1 MKNQKRAVVAGHIC
15 IDMTPEFS
23 SSANISE
30 MLSPGKLIHTKG
42 IDIHTGGAVANTGL
56 AMKLL
61 GADVT
66 LMGKVGKDDLGTLIL
81 NVLDKYQS
89 RDGMIIEDNAQ
100 SSYSVVLAIPGV
112 DRIFLHNPG
121 ANDTF
126 SVKDL
131 DMALIKKT
139 DLFHFGYPTLMK
151 NMYENEGAML
161 AEMVKEIHEA
171 GVAVSLDMAAVDD
184 SSDAG
189 KADWHKILEKVLPY
203 VDFFVPSVGELCF
216 MIDRSRYQE
225 WKNRACGDDITGVLT
240 EEDIAPLAEQIISM
254 GAAVALIKS
263 GAPGMYYKTA
273 ANHKLLQ
280 VCEKLD
286 LVPEEWSGKQ
296 GFEYSYLA
304 DKVVSGTGA
313 GDTSIA
319 AFLTSVLNGKSLEF
333 SLQMATAEG
342 ASCVTAF
349 DALSGLKPL
358 KALEKKIQNGWKK
371 VNR

>member
-1 MKNQKRAVVAGHIC
+1 M
-15 IDMTPEFS
+15 
-23 SSANISE
+23 
-30 MLSPGKLIHTKG
+30 
-42 IDIHTGGAVANTGL
+42 
-56 AMKLL
+56 
-61 GADVT
+61 
-66 LMGKVGKDDLGTLIL
+66 
-81 NVLDKYQS
+81 
-89 RDGMIIEDNAQ
+89 
-100 SSYSVVLAIPGV
+100 
-112 DRIFLHNPG
+112 
-121 ANDTF
+121 
-126 SVKDL
+126 
-131 DMALIKKT
+131 
-139 DLFHFGYPTLMK
+139 
-151 NMYENEGAML
+151 
-161 AEMVKEIHEA
+161 
-171 GVAVSLDMAAVDD
+171 DD

-203 VDFFVPSVGELCF
+203 VDFFVPSVEELCF

-313 GDTSIA
+313 GDTSMCR
-319 AFLTSVLNGKSLEF
+319 G
-333 SLQMATAEG
+333 
-342 ASCVTAF
+342 
-349 DALSGLKPL
+349 
-358 KALEKKIQNGWKK
+358 
-371 VNR
+371 

>member
-1 MKNQKRAVVAGHIC
+1 
-15 IDMTPEFS
+15 
-23 SSANISE
+23 
-30 MLSPGKLIHTKG
+30 
-42 IDIHTGGAVANTGL
+42 
-56 AMKLL
+56 
-61 GADVT
+61 
-66 LMGKVGKDDLGTLIL
+66 
-81 NVLDKYQS
+81 
-89 RDGMIIEDNAQ
+89 MIIEDNAQ

-203 VDFFVPSVGELCF
+203 VDFFVPSVEELCF

-273 ANHKLLQ
+273 ANRKLLQ

-313 GDTSIA
+313 GEIHAD
-319 AFLTSVLNGKSLEF
+319 G
-333 SLQMATAEG
+333 
-342 ASCVTAF
+342 
-349 DALSGLKPL
+349 
-358 KALEKKIQNGWKK
+358 
-371 VNR
+371 

>member
-151 NMYENEGAML
+151 NMYENEGVML

-203 VDFFVPSVGELCF
+203 VDFFVPSVEELCF

-333 SLQMATAEG
+333 YYRWQQRRGQA
-342 ASCVTAF
+342 V
-349 DALSGLKPL
+349 
-358 KALEKKIQNGWKK
+358 
-371 VNR
+371 